1 MDPLEVLSLEVE
13 ALFREL
19 MPQYLLSMLE
29 TE

>member
-1 MDPLEVLSLEVE
+1 MDLLEVLSLEVE
-13 ALFREL
+13 VLFREL